1 MAKVYTFLADGFE
14 EIEGL
19 TVVDLLRRA
28 GIDTTMISISDT
40 VEIYGGHGIVVTA
53 DKVFDEV
60 SFDDVDMLV
69 LPGGKVG
76 VQNIGKHKEL
86 LNRIE
91 EFVSDGKM
99 VAAVCAAPSILG
111 ELELLKG
118 RRATCYPGWEEHLHG
133 AFTVTDSVVID
144 ENIITSRG
152 LGTSIDFALAI
163 IRHFKGEEEAV
174 NIANSIVYKK

>member
-1 MAKVYTFLADGFE
+1 MSKVYIFLADGFE
-14 EIEGL
+14 EVECL

-28 GIDTTMISISDT
+28 SIDTTMISLSDT
-40 VEIYGGHGIVVTA
+40 VEIYGAHGIVVTA

-76 VQNIGKHKEL
+76 VKNMSKHKEL

-91 EFVSDGKM
+91 EFSSDGKM
-99 VAAVCAAPSILG
+99 VAAICAGPSVLG
-111 ELELLKG
+111 GLELLRG
-118 RRATCYPGWEEHLHG
+118 RRATCYPGWEEDLKG
-133 AFTVTDSVVID
+133 AVIVTDSVVVD

-163 IRHFKGEEEAV
+163 IRHFKGKEEVAK
-174 NIANSIVYKK
+174 IATSIIYEK